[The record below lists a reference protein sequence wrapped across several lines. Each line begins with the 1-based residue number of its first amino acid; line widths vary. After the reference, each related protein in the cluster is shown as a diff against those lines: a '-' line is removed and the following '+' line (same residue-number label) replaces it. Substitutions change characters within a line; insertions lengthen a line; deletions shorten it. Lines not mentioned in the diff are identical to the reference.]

1 MAANTLAPCI
11 ARSSAAMILTMQD
24 KWALVIY
31 KDKFQLPVP
40 YYDWEMLVTDCRY
53 IFMFPKVNLWWQ
65 GLTHW
70 GQVTQI
76 CVSNLTIINSDNG
89 LSPHRRQAIIWTD
102 AGILLIPPLGTKFSE
117 ILIKIHTFSFKKMHL
132 KTLSAKWRPFC
143 VDFNVLTL
151 NVRGPSYFGLS
162 RSISWLLMPWLL
174 SLPGHQHPWYWQC
187 RIGRFLSY
195 LRKDPNFQNDTKCK
209 YMFTFPLKNLAR
221 KGLRESP

>member
-53 IFMFPKVNLWWQ
+53 IFMFPKVNLWWH

-76 CVSNLTIINSDNG
+76 CVNNLTIISSDNG

-102 AGILLIPPLGTKFSE
+102 AGILLIPPLRNQIQWNLNQNSHLFIQENALENTVCKMAA
-117 ILIKIHTFSFKKMHL
+117 ILCWL
-132 KTLSAKWRPFC
+132 QC
-143 VDFNVLTL
+143 VN
-151 NVRGPSYFGLS
+151 P
-162 RSISWLLMPWLL
+162 
-174 SLPGHQHPWYWQC
+174 
-187 RIGRFLSY
+187 
-195 LRKDPNFQNDTKCK
+195 
-209 YMFTFPLKNLAR
+209 
-221 KGLRESP
+221 